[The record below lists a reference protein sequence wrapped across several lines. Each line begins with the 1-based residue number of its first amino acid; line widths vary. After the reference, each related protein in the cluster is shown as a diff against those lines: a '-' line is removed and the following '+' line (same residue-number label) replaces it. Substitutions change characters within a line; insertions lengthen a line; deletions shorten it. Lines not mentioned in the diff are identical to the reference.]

1 MNSSSIQRKILVT
14 SALPYANGP
23 IHLGHVLE
31 GIQTDIWVRFQKAIG
46 NECYFFC
53 ADDTHGTPVMLAAR
67 KEKITPEQLIER
79 VGQEHYADL
88 TSFGINYDNYDST
101 HSKANQEISKNIY
114 LKLKEKGHISKRSI
128 EQAYCEKDRMFLPD
142 RFIKGTCPNCNSKNQ
157 YGDNCEVCGTTYNPK
172 DLIDS
177 HCALCGTPPVIKN
190 SDHIFFKLGNFHK
203 KTEQSNVDF
212 DLQSWIETSEAVS
225 ESEGVKKKLKE
236 WFDAGLQDWDISRDG
251 PYFGFEIPGERNKY
265 FYVWLDAPVGY
276 MASSKNFFDKN
287 FPNEPNKFDSFWK
300 DKNSEI
306 VHFIGKDILYFHTL
320 FWPAMLEGSGY
331 RSPSKI
337 HVHGFIGVNGEK
349 MSKSRGTF
357 IKAKTFVKFLDAEHL
372 RFYLAAKLGPG
383 MDDIDLSF
391 DDFVNK
397 VNADLVGNLINSVS
411 RVSTTILDTLD
422 RTLGTVSEEGLAL
435 LEEILTQPVKAGT
448 GDNSIQNIIKTAYEQ
463 RNYAKVMREITR
475 LGDRVN
481 RYVNDNAPWKL
492 IKENPEKAREVV
504 TVVLNASRF
513 LAIYL
518 YPVVPKISEQIYKLL
533 NLKGSPEFKD
543 LDKSKILEKTKI
555 NPYEMLTKRVD
566 EKAIKVMLEE
576 NKQSEYPKKEE
587 ISKSSD
593 KEEQIEISIEE
604 LSKVELRVGE
614 IVEAE
619 SVEGADKLVNVKVD
633 LGEFGIKNVFA
644 GIKIA
649 YQPENLKGLKVVVV
663 ANLKPRKMKFGIS
676 EAMLLAS
683 GEGESL
689 SLFVPH
695 KDAKPGDRL
704 K

>member
-53 ADDTHGTPVMLAAR
+53 ADDTHGTPIMLAAR

-79 VGQEHYADL
+79 VGQEHYTDL

-101 HSKANQEISKNIY
+101 HSKANQEISKDIY

-142 RFIKGTCPNCNSKNQ
+142 RFIKGSCPNCNSKNQ
-157 YGDNCEVCGTTYNPK
+157 YGDNCEVCGATYNPK

-177 HCALCGTPPVIKN
+177 HCALCGTPPVVKN

-203 KTEQSNVDF
+203 RTEQSNF
-212 DLQSWIETSEAVS
+212 DLQSWIETSETVS

-251 PYFGFEIPGERNKY
+251 PYFGFEIPGEKDKY

-276 MASSKNFFDKN
+276 MASSKNFFERN

-331 RSPSKI
+331 RPPSKI

-372 RFYLAAKLGPG
+372 RFYLASKLGPG

-411 RVSTTILDTLD
+411 RVSTTILDSLD
-422 RTLGTVSEEGLAL
+422 RTLGTVSEEGLTL
-435 LEEILTQPVKAGT
+435 LEEILTQPVKAGA

-504 TVVLNASRF
+504 TAVLNASRF

-543 LDKSKILEKTKI
+543 LDKSKILEKTKV
-555 NPYEMLTKRVD
+555 NPYEMITKRVD

-576 NKQSEYPKKEE
+576 NKQSERPKKEE
-587 ISKSSD
+587 TLKSSD

-614 IVEAE
+614 IVEAGP
-619 SVEGADKLVNVKVD
+619 VEGADKLVNVKVD
-633 LGEFGIKNVFA
+633 LGELGIKNVFA